1 MMKKILLTAAAI
13 AAVAAAVP
21 AAAQSYDRDGRD
33 GRGGYDQ
40 TRDYNRDGRV
50 NSADREFYYAQV
62 RDNRDGRGDRYD
74 RDGRDGR
81 YDSREYQTYR
91 WNDGS
96 RREWI
101 QARRIDERQA
111 ALAERIDNAARRRAI
126 SPGEARNFF
135 FKLRNIE
142 QMERGYKRHNRDL
155 SRAEVRNLNY
165 RLDLLTQ
172 ELRYKA
178 RT

>member
-1 MMKKILLTAAAI
+1 MMKKILLTAAAV

-21 AAAQSYDRDGRD
+21 AAAQSYDRYDRD
-33 GRGGYDQ
+33 GRGGFDQ
-40 TRDYNRDGRV
+40 NRDYNRDGRV
-50 NSADREFYYAQV
+50 NSADREFYFRQI
-62 RDNRDGRGDRYD
+62 RDDRGDRYD
-74 RDGRDGR
+74 RGGRWDNSEFR
-81 YDSREYQTYR
+81 NWR

-96 RREWI
+96 RREWA

-111 ALAERIDNAARRRAI
+111 QLADRIDTAARRGAI
-126 SPGEARNFF
+126 SPAEARNFF

>member
-1 MMKKILLTAAAI
+1 MMKKILLTAAAV

-40 TRDYNRDGRV
+40 R
-50 NSADREFYYAQV
+50 REH
-62 RDNRDGRGDRYD
+62 RGERYD
-74 RDGRDGR
+74 RSEFGN
-81 YDSREYQTYR
+81 YR

-96 RREWI
+96 RREWR
-101 QARRIDERQA
+101 QARQIDERQA
-111 ALAERIDNAARRRAI
+111 RLAQRIDDAARRGAL

-135 FKLRNIE
+135 FKLRNTE
-142 QMERGYKRHNRDL
+142 QLERNYKRHNRDL
-155 SRAEVRNLNY
+155 TRKEVGVLNY
-165 RLDLLTQ
+165 RLDLLQREIT
-172 ELRYKA
+172 YKI

>member
-1 MMKKILLTAAAI
+1 MMKKILLTVAATAAI
-13 AAVAAAVP
+13 VAAMP
-21 AAAQSYDRDGRD
+21 AAAQSYQPSDRD

-40 TRDYNRDGRV
+40 R
-50 NSADREFYYAQV
+50 
-62 RDNRDGRGDRYD
+62 RDNDRRGGEDR
-74 RDGRDGR
+74 RGGGER
-81 YDSREYQTYR
+81 YNPNEFGNRR

-96 RREWI
+96 RREWV
-101 QARRIDERQA
+101 QARRIDEREAQ
-111 ALAERIDNAARRRAI
+111 LAERIDTAARRRAL

-135 FKLRNIE
+135 FKLQNIE

-165 RLDLLTQ
+165 RLDLLQ
-172 ELRYKA
+172 REISFKI